1 MEICGMIAD
10 VMKDGWG
17 GLSLMDEFFFIKSN
31 IKKIEFHFF
40 LYTLLVISSKKKIIF
55 FITNM
60 KKSCVSIEIEK
71 AFDFQKRIPLKR
83 DIALNKLGYDANEL
97 ILDWIYPG
105 DLGASAMSTESSNKK
120 RNRRDC
126 KMIER
131 KEPQ

>member
-1 MEICGMIAD
+1 
-10 VMKDGWG
+10 
-17 GLSLMDEFFFIKSN
+17 
-31 IKKIEFHFF
+31 
-40 LYTLLVISSKKKIIF
+40 
-55 FITNM
+55 M